1 MPFIKK
7 RAKSEKVYPEDPI
20 YNSKNYKFD
29 WTVLCKN
36 IERRRLELNL
46 TQINLSEI
54 TGIPSGRIS
63 QFETYPKSNKHPNY
77 NEIVILMHALKMDA
91 NAMYDGIM
99 DIDSLTNTEKNLKE
113 LIKNISTEIVRSEL
127 YESALENDKKYIPK
141 PLSVA
146 PLKHNAPDSKVAEN
160 NTVSYINSK
169 N

>member
-91 NAMYDGIM
+91 NAMYDGIL
-99 DIDSLTNTEKNLKE
+99 DIDSLSKTEKNLNE
-113 LIKNISTEIVRSEL
+113 LIKNISAEIARSEL
-127 YESALENDKKYIPK
+127 YESALENDKRHISK
-141 PLSVA
+141 PLSVS
-146 PLKHNAPDSKVAEN
+146 PLKYNAPDSNVAEK
-160 NTVSYINSK
+160 NTDGFNQNK
-169 N
+169 H